1 MQSFNDKASQSKPGK
16 VAKEK
21 VMHQLTKTTL
31 CNFFNA
37 GSCPAGADCKFAH
50 GQEELQAKPNFCKTS
65 LCKAWKVGKCKKV
78 AAKCFFAHGYSDIRT
93 TSAFQLQTGNS
104 EDPRKK
110 RAEFWKRFGDTNKS
124 AAASTAT
131 TAEGACPDGLELELE
146 LHAQAAEG
154 ESRAARRSRSRSSS
168 ESSES
173 SENGSGS
180 GNSSEQQL
188 DATSSASSS
197 AVPTSSF
204 GDSLRIAWPAPVGN
218 KLRWADVSDDEFSD
232 IPDEL
237 PRCDSSLSQASTTV
251 SSFASESITKTS
263 ASFEALT
270 TTTLE
275 TDDRSMQ
282 EESPM
287 AASWQAQPDQQPCVL
302 SIHSMLPVDN
312 GAIRRGGVDQDQ
324 LQQQAMMMPYFE
336 GRAAAP
342 MQHRIVMMPVL
353 LPEQYFMQT
362 AAGQGDHVVTASSF
376 EAAPVS
382 YNAMGSGLSLEE

>member
-1 MQSFNDKASQSKPGK
+1 MQSFSNNASQNKTGK

-21 VMHQLTKTTL
+21 VLHQLTKTTL
-31 CNFFNA
+31 CNFFKA

-50 GQEELQAKPNFCKTS
+50 GEEELQAKPNFCKTS
-65 LCKAWKVGKCKKV
+65 LCKAWKTGKCKKT

-93 TSAFQLQTGNS
+93 TSVFQPQAGKA

-110 RAEFWKRFGDTNKS
+110 RAEFWKRLGDKQKG
-124 AAASTAT
+124 AAATAAAA
-131 TAEGACPDGLELELE
+131 AEGACLGGFDLREFE
-146 LHAQAAEG
+146 LHVQAAKG
-154 ESRAARRSRSRSSS
+154 GSDAAGCSRRSRSSS

-173 SENGSGS
+173 SADCSDS
-180 GNSSEQQL
+180 GNSSEQRL
-188 DATSSASSS
+188 DASSVASSS
-197 AVPTSSF
+197 ALLATF
-204 GDSLRIAWPAPVGN
+204 GDSLRIDWSAPSGN
-218 KLRWADVSDDEFSD
+218 KLRWADVSDDEF
-232 IPDEL
+232 PDSCDDL
-237 PRCDSSLSQASTTV
+237 PRCDSGLSQASTTLP
-251 SSFASESITKTS
+251 SSASEATTETS
-263 ASFEALT
+263 DC
-270 TTTLE
+270 LE
-275 TDDRSMQ
+275 TLTPTLGVDDVIIQ
-282 EESPM
+282 ELPR